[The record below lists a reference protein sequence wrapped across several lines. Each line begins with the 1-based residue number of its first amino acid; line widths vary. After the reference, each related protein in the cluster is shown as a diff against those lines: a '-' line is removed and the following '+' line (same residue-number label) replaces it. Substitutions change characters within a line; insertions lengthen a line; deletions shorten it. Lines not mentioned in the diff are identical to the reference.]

1 MDSIAATALRCPLGT
16 AAADGTPEVDRAAV
30 GLRSWATAAAAIPA
44 EVTPRATVVP
54 VAEAATAV
62 EAGLPAEGTAV
73 AEVAA
78 DHLLRELLPHIR
90 SKNQVTGHRLQGL
103 KA

>member
-1 MDSIAATALRCPLGT
+1 M
-16 AAADGTPEVDRAAV
+16 
-30 GLRSWATAAAAIPA
+30 
-44 EVTPRATVVP
+44 
-54 VAEAATAV
+54 

-90 SKNQVTGHRLQGL
+90 SKNQIAGHRPQVTGVKGL
-103 KA
+103 VVRSS